1 MTTISERLNA
11 TKVLSKHQLEQFI
24 EQGYCLVRQAFARE
38 EAAEALDRLW
48 EEAETEAGVDPNNPS
63 TWSRRHLHIRKG
75 LVDPPFR
82 KIAHA
87 PRLRDAFDDVLGE
100 GRWHPLNG
108 LGWWPIT
115 FPGFDPKP
123 WQEPQ
128 DGWHVDGIQ
137 FHHHVNSPDQ
147 GLLPIPIFSDI
158 EPSCGGTVIS
168 LGSHKLTTR
177 ILQQSE
183 PDGLSGGELSQAVRL
198 HPREK
203 VVEVQ
208 GNIGDVAL
216 LHPFMLHAN
225 SANCGVAPRI
235 ICNPCVRL
243 REPMK
248 LKRANPDDYSAVE
261 RAIVNAL
268 NLA

>member
-87 PRLRDAFDDVLGE
+87 PRLRDTFDDVLGE

-147 GLLPIPIFSDI
+147 GLLPIPIFS
-158 EPSCGGTVIS
+158 E
-168 LGSHKLTTR
+168 
-177 ILQQSE
+177 
-183 PDGLSGGELSQAVRL
+183 
-198 HPREK
+198 
-203 VVEVQ
+203 
-208 GNIGDVAL
+208 
-216 LHPFMLHAN
+216 
-225 SANCGVAPRI
+225 
-235 ICNPCVRL
+235 
-243 REPMK
+243 
-248 LKRANPDDYSAVE
+248 
-261 RAIVNAL
+261 
-268 NLA
+268 